1 MNPALIDRTS
11 VNHTTVEH
19 ADTKE
24 SRMTSPTATL
34 SHLIDGDWLT
44 GSGPDA
50 ESTNPAQP
58 NDVVAAYST
67 ANKEQLDQAI
77 AAAQAAAAPWDK
89 VGVLA
94 RGKVLRCA
102 AQLLETRAEEVAAL
116 MTREEGKTL
125 ADARGEVGASVET
138 LYYHAG
144 AARRPDGVTFPSG
157 SADELIRTVRRPV
170 GTVGVITPWNFPLQI
185 PVWKI
190 APALMWGNT
199 VVWKPASDT
208 PAVAV
213 ALAEIFAEAG
223 VPAGVLNLVLGPG
236 SMGADLVADPRI
248 DAVTFTGSVPV
259 GHAIRD
265 VVIPRGG
272 RLQMELGGHNPAIVL
287 PDADMAGAAA
297 FITAAAMSSTGQK
310 CTATRRVITVG
321 AAYDR
326 LVPELT
332 AKVQA
337 LRVGPGDDPDS
348 EIGPLVSRRARDQ
361 VASAIEQAVAEGAT
375 VLAQADCPANDSG
388 CFVAPT
394 VLEGDASLTIASQE
408 VFGPVTTV
416 LRVDDLDA
424 AIELANATPF
434 GLTASVFTRDETVI
448 RRCLDEVA
456 AGLIK
461 VNAPSTGSEVHAPF
475 GGLRDSSFPAPREQ
489 GSDAVA
495 DFFSITKT
503 AYLRALPSEGT
514 S

>member
-1 MNPALIDRTS
+1 MTS
-11 VNHTTVEH
+11 STTV
-19 ADTKE
+19 
-24 SRMTSPTATL
+24 L
-34 SHLIDGDWLT
+34 SHLIDGEWLT
-44 GSGPDA
+44 GSGPA
-50 ESTNPAQP
+50 TESTNPAQP
-58 NDVVAAYST
+58 DDIVASYNTAGDDQLDRAIVAA
-67 ANKEQLDQAI
+67 KG
-77 AAAQAAAAPWDK
+77 AATSWDR

-94 RGKVLRCA
+94 RGKVLRSA
-102 AQLLETRAEEVAAL
+102 AQLLEARTEEIATL
-116 MTREEGKTL
+116 MTREQGKTL
-125 ADARGEVGASVET
+125 ADSRGEVGASVET

-144 AARRPDGVTFPSG
+144 AARRPNGVTFPS
-157 SADELIRTVRRPV
+157 ANPDELIRTVRRPV

-185 PVWKI
+185 PIWKI

-208 PAVAV
+208 PAMAV
-213 ALAEIFAEAG
+213 ALADIFAEAG
-223 VPAGVLNLVLGPG
+223 VPPGVLNLVLGPG
-236 SMGADLVADPRI
+236 SMGAELVADPRI

-265 VVIPRGG
+265 AVIPRGG

-287 PDADMAGAAA
+287 PDADMAAAAA
-297 FITAAAMSSTGQK
+297 FITSASMNSTGQK
-310 CTATRRVITVG
+310 CTATRRIIVVG
-321 AAYDR
+321 TAYDA

-332 AKVQA
+332 TKVQA
-337 LRVGPGDDPDS
+337 LRVGPGSDPNS
-348 EIGPLVSRRARDQ
+348 EIGPLVSRRAHSE
-361 VASAIEQAVAEGAT
+361 VADAIEQAVSEGAT
-375 VLAQADCPANDSG
+375 ILAQADAPMAEGG
-388 CFVAPT
+388 CYIAPT
-394 VLEGDASLTIASQE
+394 VLTGDASLTIATKE

-416 LRVDDLDA
+416 LRVADLDA

-434 GLTASVFTRDETVI
+434 GLTASVFTRDEAAV
-448 RRCLDEVA
+448 RRCVDEVD

-503 AYLRALPSEGT
+503 AYLRALPSTVT

>member
-1 MNPALIDRTS
+1 M
-11 VNHTTVEH
+11 
-19 ADTKE
+19 
-24 SRMTSPTATL
+24 
-34 SHLIDGDWLT
+34 
-44 GSGPDA
+44 
-50 ESTNPAQP
+50 
-58 NDVVAAYST
+58 
-67 ANKEQLDQAI
+67 
-77 AAAQAAAAPWDK
+77 
-89 VGVLA
+89 LA
-94 RGKVLRCA
+94 RGKVLRTA
-102 AQLLETRAEEVAAL
+102 AQLLEARAEEIAAL
-116 MTREEGKTL
+116 MTREQGKTL
-125 ADARGEVGASVET
+125 ADSRGEVGASVET

-144 AARRPDGVTFPSG
+144 AARRPTGVTFPS
-157 SADELIRTVRRPV
+157 ANPDEVIRTVRRPV

-208 PAVAV
+208 PAMAV

-236 SMGADLVADPRI
+236 SMGADLVADRRI

-259 GHAIRD
+259 GHSIRD

-287 PDADMAGAAA
+287 PDADMAGAAV
-297 FITAAAMSSTGQK
+297 FITAAAMNSTGQK
-310 CTATRRVITVG
+310 CTATRRVIAVG
-321 AAYDR
+321 TAYDS

-337 LRVGPGDDPDS
+337 LRVGPGADPDS
-348 EIGPLVSRRARDQ
+348 EIGPLVSRRARDE
-361 VASAIEQAVAEGAT
+361 VAGAIEQAICEGAT
-375 VLAQADCPANDSG
+375 VLAQADLPGQDAG

-394 VLEGDASLTIASQE
+394 VLEGEATLTIACEE

-416 LRVDDLDA
+416 LRVPDLDA

-434 GLTASVFTRDETVI
+434 GLTASVFTRDEAAV
-448 RRCLDEVA
+448 RRCLDEVD

-461 VNAPSTGSEVHAPF
+461 VNGPSTGSEVHAPF

-495 DFFSITKT
+495 DFFSVTKT
-503 AYLRALPSEGT
+503 AYLRALPTQVT